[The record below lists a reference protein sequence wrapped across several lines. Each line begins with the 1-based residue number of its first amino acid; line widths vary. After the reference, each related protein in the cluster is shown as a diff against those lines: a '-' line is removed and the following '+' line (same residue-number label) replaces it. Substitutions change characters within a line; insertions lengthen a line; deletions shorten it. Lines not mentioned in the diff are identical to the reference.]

1 MINPPVPVFPLPSL
15 LANPL
20 IAFVKKRFL
29 VLLLSSTVLLK
40 DKGPCQFLDYGKYH
54 NIMTGTR
61 NLTIKFKPPVLGVGG
76 GDKTMKADR

>member
-20 IAFVKKRFL
+20 IVFVKKRFL
-29 VLLLSSTVLLK
+29 VLLLSTVLLQ
-40 DKGPCQFLDYGKYH
+40 DKGPCQFLFYGKQH
-54 NIMTGTR
+54 NIMTCTGI
-61 NLTIKFKPPVLGVGG
+61 LTIKFKPPGLGVGG